1 MPNWCYNTL
10 TLSGDADVISRIK
23 DWYKQSDKKEESDET
38 GVGLFG
44 LFYPLPSELKD
55 TTSPS
60 REPNKALIEKYGAD
74 NWYDYQTQTWG
85 TKWDVREFYTEAET
99 ENEIRLSFDTAWA
112 PPIAFYEKLSRD
124 YPELI
129 ISASYFEGGCD
140 FCGTWESDFGE
151 ETLSISDIRK
161 KCLATY
167 ENTYKDYVGVR
178 EFRERLERIYE
189 TNSPISGDIN
199 VYEIFPDGYFEEK
212 LEEEPEFCER
222 YKITVE
228 GQ

>member
-23 DWYKQSDKKEESDET
+23 DFYKQSDKTE
-38 GVGLFG
+38 VGLFG

-60 REPNKALIEKYGAD
+60 REPNKALIEKFGAD
-74 NWYDYQTQTWG
+74 NWYDYQTHNWG
-85 TKWDVREFYTEAET
+85 VKWDVREFYTEAET

-151 ETLSISDIRK
+151 ETLSISDIQK
-161 KCLATY
+161 KCLSTY
-167 ENTYKDYVGVR
+167 KRTYKDNVDGLK
-178 EFRERLERIYE
+178 FRERLEDIYE
-189 TNSPISGDIN
+189 TNFPISGDIN
-199 VYEIFPDGYFEEK
+199 VYEIFPDYYFEEK
-212 LEEEPEFCER
+212 LDEEFCKK
-222 YKITVE
+222 YNITKE
-228 GQ
+228 SQ

>member
-23 DWYKQSDKKEESDET
+23 DWYKDRQSGKTDD
-38 GVGLFG
+38 VGLFS
-44 LFYPLPSELKD
+44 LFYPLPKALES
-55 TTSPS
+55 TTAPS

-74 NWYDYQTQTWG
+74 NWYDYQTTNWG
-85 TKWDVREFYTEAET
+85 TKWDVRQIFTEAET
-99 ENEIRLSFDTAWA
+99 ENEICLSFDTAWA
-112 PPIAFYEKLSRD
+112 PPIAFYKKLSED
-124 YPELI
+124 YPKLHI
-129 ISASYFEGGCD
+129 MASYSETGVG
-140 FCGTWESDFGE
+140 FCGTFDSNSGE
-151 ETLSISDIRK
+151 KTLGITDIQE

-167 ENTYKDYVGVR
+167 ENTYKDYVDVR

-189 TNSPISGDIN
+189 TNFPISEGIGVYDIFN
-199 VYEIFPDGYFEEK
+199 DYYFEEK

-222 YKITVE
+222 YKITME